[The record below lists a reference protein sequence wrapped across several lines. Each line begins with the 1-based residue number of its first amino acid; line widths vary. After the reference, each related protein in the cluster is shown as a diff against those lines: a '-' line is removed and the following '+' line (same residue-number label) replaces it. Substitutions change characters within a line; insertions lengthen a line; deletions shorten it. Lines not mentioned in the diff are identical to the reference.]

1 MEITDQTLFVP
12 TKKRIKALSTV
23 NYKYI
28 TRGVKINRG
37 GAQRVVIGV
46 NCEGRDGRV
55 GGKKRGTSCS
65 RASRYLPRRT
75 QPLPDHSC
83 PLTLTLYLPLHFT
96 VSSVSSLVGNMG
108 KPSLCISEEGAT
120 SHPTYIHCSV
130 QAAPCHNWSSNIYD
144 LCMVSF

>member
-65 RASRYLPRRT
+65 RASRYLPRRANPFPT
-75 QPLPDHSC
+75 IHARSLSLSHHLLSP
-83 PLTLTLYLPLHFT
+83 LYLPLYCNLRPQF
-96 VSSVSSLVGNMG
+96 S
-108 KPSLCISEEGAT
+108 
-120 SHPTYIHCSV
+120 
-130 QAAPCHNWSSNIYD
+130 
-144 LCMVSF
+144 

>member
-75 QPLPDHSC
+75 QPFSTIHARSLSP
-83 PLTLTLYLPLHFT
+83 LYLPLHFT
-96 VSSVSSLVGNMG
+96 VRSVRSLVGNMG
-108 KPSLCISEEGAT
+108 KPSLCITELLAILLTFIVLYKQLHAIISRV
-120 SHPTYIHCSV
+120 C
-130 QAAPCHNWSSNIYD
+130 
-144 LCMVSF
+144 